1 MTVNELAAMM
11 VDACEAEGI
20 QHMLT
25 GAFAVSYYGVP
36 RATQDVDLVVDIP
49 PPVGFGQLA
58 RRLDGHVVF
67 DPQIQFDTHTWGH
80 RHVGTTVDQPPL
92 QVELFEL
99 FDDAFVR
106 EQFARRQEVRLPSVG
121 RSLWLPT
128 AEDLVIK
135 KVRWGQDPRGP
146 QRPRLIKARLAALI
160 RKPSPAPHGR
170 KIPATGYGAN
180 RSTFGQKY
188 PLEVSYFA
196 PPLGRFASP
205 PTGGSIKIR

>member
-128 AEDLVIK
+128 AEDLVIQ
-135 KVRWGQDPRGP
+135 KVRWGRPKDLDDARDVILVQGSERLDMARVQDWC
-146 QRPRLIKARLAALI
+146 AR
-160 RKPSPAPHGR
+160 HGR
-170 KIPATGYGAN
+170 LDVLTRILADLKD
-180 RSTFGQKY
+180 
-188 PLEVSYFA
+188 
-196 PPLGRFASP
+196 LG
-205 PTGGSIKIR
+205 